1 MSLKYEL
8 QSIISG
14 IGRNPEGNLINA
26 TAYHLTK
33 GKRASG
39 DPKEIKF
46 TKEQETA
53 QLIHWI
59 KESNFWFDDV
69 DDNRFIA
76 RGAEQRVYL
85 DKDVRYVLKLNDSIF
100 YAYWF
105 DYLVSLTIRNY
116 PFPQTAYELKGFHR
130 ENGILHAVVKQPF
143 IEITEPTNLL
153 AIQEF
158 LLANGFLLK
167 KSNDYFNQEM
177 GIILEDLHDENV
189 LTNQRALFF
198 IDTIFYLATSPSRND
213 LQ

>member
-26 TAYHLTK
+26 TAYHLAK

-59 KESNFWFDDV
+59 EKSNFWFDDV

-100 YAYWF
+100 YAYW
-105 DYLVSLTIRNY
+105 
-116 PFPQTAYELKGFHR
+116 
-130 ENGILHAVVKQPF
+130 
-143 IEITEPTNLL
+143 
-153 AIQEF
+153 
-158 LLANGFLLK
+158 
-167 KSNDYFNQEM
+167 
-177 GIILEDLHDENV
+177 
-189 LTNQRALFF
+189 
-198 IDTIFYLATSPSRND
+198 
-213 LQ
+213 